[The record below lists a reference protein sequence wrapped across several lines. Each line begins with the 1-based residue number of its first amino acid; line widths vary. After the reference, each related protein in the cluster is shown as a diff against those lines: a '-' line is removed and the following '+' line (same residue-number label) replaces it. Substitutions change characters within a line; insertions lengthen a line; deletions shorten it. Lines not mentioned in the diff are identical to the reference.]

1 LSPAAAP
8 EVEAAEVEVIEE
20 EVLGSGGGGGGWTLM
35 DTTEDAGLLQ
45 ACLFDAEPAHG
56 PL

>member
-1 LSPAAAP
+1 M
-8 EVEAAEVEVIEE
+8 EAAEVEVIEE

-35 DTTEDAGLLQ
+35 GTTEDAGLLQ